1 MRRTFAARTG
11 ALLAIAALA
20 ACAPESQPDAVV
32 VEVPPATEA
41 VAGGVDPVTGL
52 KIATDWE
59 LVRANCVACHSAKL
73 ITQQRGSAQQWLT
86 VIRWMQAKQNLWQ
99 FEPDTEAR
107 IIAYLSTQYPPEANQ
122 RRAPIARDL
131 MPPNPWPTVGAE

>member
-1 MRRTFAARTG
+1 MRSPLAARTC
-11 ALLAIAALA
+11 ALLAMAALA
-20 ACAPESQPDAVV
+20 ACAPESQPDVV
-32 VEVPPATEA
+32 IVDVPPAAVEA
-41 VAGGVDPVTGL
+41 EASIDPVTGL
-52 KIATDWE
+52 KIASDWE

-107 IIAYLSTQYPPEANQ
+107 IIAYLSTQYPPEENR
-122 RRAPIARDL
+122 RRAAIPRDL
-131 MPPNPWPTVGAE
+131 MPPNPWPTVSAE